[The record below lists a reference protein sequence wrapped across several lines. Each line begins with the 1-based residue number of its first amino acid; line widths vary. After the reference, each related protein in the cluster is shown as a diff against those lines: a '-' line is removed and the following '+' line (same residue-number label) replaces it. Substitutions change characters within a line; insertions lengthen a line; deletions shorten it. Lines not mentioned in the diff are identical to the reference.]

1 MDALLFSAV
10 SAFWLGILTSISPC
24 PLATNIAAISYIGKR
39 VGSPR
44 NVLLSGFLYNLG
56 RMLAY
61 AALGALL
68 VASFLSVPEVSRF
81 LQEYMN
87 KLLGPILILAG
98 MFLLELIRF
107 TTSGSRVSERM
118 HRRVDR
124 SGMWGAV
131 LLGFV
136 FALSF
141 CPISAALFFGSL
153 IPLSIKHSSAVILPS
168 VYGIG
173 TGLPVM
179 VFAVLIAMGA
189 RFVGSLFTKL
199 TRIEF
204 WARRITGVIFILAGI
219 YYCLTYIF
227 GLNLW

>member
-1 MDALLFSAV
+1 MDALFLSAV
-10 SAFWLGILTSISPC
+10 SAFWLGVLTSISPC

-44 NVLLSGFLYNLG
+44 NVFLSGFLYNLG

-61 AALGALL
+61 VALGALL
-68 VASFLSVPEVSRF
+68 VASILSVPEVSRF
-81 LQEYMN
+81 LQQYIN
-87 KLLGPILILAG
+87 KLLGPILIIAG
-98 MFLLELIRF
+98 MFLLELIRL
-107 TTSGSRVSERM
+107 TTSGMGVSEKM
-118 HRRVDR
+118 QRRVDR
-124 SGMWGAV
+124 SGMWGAA

-153 IPLSIKHSSAVILPS
+153 IPLSVKHSSAVILPS

-173 TGLPVM
+173 TGLPV
-179 VFAVLIAMGA
+179 VFFAVLIATGT

-204 WARRITGVIFILAGI
+204 WARRITGVVFILAGI

-227 GLNLW
+227 GLSLW